1 MKSFFRIIKFSFQ
14 GLARNAWLSVVTI
27 TILLLALF
35 SINTLIT
42 VQVVSDNAI
51 SAIKDKIDISLYFNA
66 DAPESEI
73 LSLKEDLENNTK
85 IKSVT
90 YISKD
95 EALRSFREKYQNND
109 PVLSAL
115 KELDKNP
122 LSPSLIIL
130 PSNIEESKL
139 LINELKV
146 LDNPNIESRD
156 FTDNSMI
163 LEKIGN
169 ITQRINELGVFI
181 ILIFVLTSL
190 LVVYNAIRI
199 AIYTHRQEIE
209 IERLVGASN
218 FFIYMPYI
226 FSSFLYSL
234 ISVLIIIGV
243 FFPLLSVIQPYL
255 EVFFTGYNVN
265 ILNYFISNFAYLF
278 GLQFLAI
285 LFINIIATLIAV
297 RRYAKV

>member
-1 MKSFFRIIKFSFQ
+1 MTSFFRIIKFSLQ
-14 GLARNAWLSVVTI
+14 DLARNAWLSIVTI

-51 SAIKDKIDISLYFNA
+51 SAIRDKIDISLYFNA

-73 LSLKEDLENNTK
+73 LNLKTELEANPK
-85 IKSVT
+85 VKSVS
-90 YISKD
+90 YISKE

-130 PSNIEESKL
+130 PENIEESNL

-146 LDNPNIESRD
+146 LDDPNIESRD
-156 FTDNSMI
+156 FADNSLI

-169 ITQRINELGVFI
+169 ITKRINEVGLFI

-190 LVVYNAIRI
+190 LVVYNAIRV

-226 FSSFLYSL
+226 VSSFLYSL

-265 ILNYFISNFAYLF
+265 ILNYFITNFAYLF

-285 LFINIIATLIAV
+285 LFINIFATLIAV
-297 RRYAKV
+297 RRYAKI